1 METIALEIWGV
12 LKEQGFAVIVVS
24 VVAWR
29 LDQRMNEMLDMLQK
43 MLAECWESRLRDKA

>member
-1 METIALEIWGV
+1 MEQIALEIWGV

-29 LDQRMNEMLDMLQK
+29 LDGRISETLDMMQRMLER
-43 MLAECWESRLRDKA
+43 CWEEKLNKQ